1 MYFTIF
7 RTTCKD
13 TINIADAKFLRNI
26 CIFLVFLNAN
36 KFKILKAVIEH
47 NSPFMI
53 NLNKL
58 YELSRHFKTVF
69 IVVGAAIMI
78 LSTLFT
84 NRLASALSKE
94 EQKKIEI
101 WAEAT
106 RQLMSDEGSN
116 IEFTLSIIEDNT
128 TIPVIIVDENDQLL
142 DSRNL
147 KIPKNADDEFYKK
160 EIARLKSRHKAIE
173 IDLGGTSQYIYYDD
187 SLLLKQLYYFP
198 YIQFGV
204 IIVFLLIAYFAFS
217 GTKKA
222 EQNRVWV
229 GLSKETAHQLGTPI
243 SSLLAWVDL
252 LKARHEEDKM
262 IGEMAKDVNRLRIIA
277 ERFSKIGSA
286 PDLQLVSL
294 NETLLNAV
302 QYMTNRTSQKV
313 AIKCHF
319 AEENPLFA
327 KLNVP
332 LFEWVIENLCKNAI
346 DAMDGV
352 GKIDI
357 EVIQRDKDIIIDVT
371 DNGKGIEKNKFKTI
385 FSPGF
390 TTKKRGWGLGLSLV
404 KRIIEEYHQG
414 KIFVKSSE
422 INVGTTFRIVLKM

>member
-1 MYFTIF
+1 
-7 RTTCKD
+7 
-13 TINIADAKFLRNI
+13 
-26 CIFLVFLNAN
+26 
-36 KFKILKAVIEH
+36 
-47 NSPFMI
+47 MI
-53 NLNKL
+53 NLNKF
-58 YELSRHFKTVF
+58 YDFSRHFKMVF
-69 IVVGAAIMI
+69 IVIGAAIVVA
-78 LSTLFT
+78 STLFT
-84 NRLASALSKE
+84 NRLAKALSE
-94 EQKKIEI
+94 EEKKKIEI

-106 RQLMSDEGSN
+106 RQLMSDEGGN

-147 KIPKNADDEFYKK
+147 NVPSNADEAFYKR
-160 EIARLKSRHKAIE
+160 EIARLKNIHKAIE
-173 IDLGGTSQYIYYDD
+173 IDLGDTAQYIYYDD

-198 YIQFGV
+198 FIQFGV

-294 NETLLNAV
+294 NETLHNAV
-302 QYMTNRTSQKV
+302 QYMSNRTSQKV
-313 AIKCHF
+313 SINCRID
-319 AEENPLFA
+319 EEHPLFV

-357 EVIQRDKDIIIDVT
+357 EVAKSENNIIIDVT

-404 KRIIEEYHQG
+404 KRIVEEYHQG

-422 INVGTTFRIVLKM
+422 INVGTTFRIILKS

>member
-1 MYFTIF
+1 
-7 RTTCKD
+7 
-13 TINIADAKFLRNI
+13 
-26 CIFLVFLNAN
+26 
-36 KFKILKAVIEH
+36 
-47 NSPFMI
+47 MI

-78 LSTLFT
+78 ASTLFT
-84 NRLASALSKE
+84 NRLATALSKE

-106 RQLMSDEGSN
+106 RQLMSAEDSN

-128 TIPVIIVDENDQLL
+128 TIPVIIVDENEQLL

-147 KIPKNADDEFYKK
+147 KIPYNADEAFYKK
-160 EIARLKSRHKAIE
+160 EIARLKSKHKAIE
-173 IDLGGTSQYIYYDD
+173 IDLGETSQYIYYDD

-204 IIVFLLIAYFAFS
+204 IIVFLLIAFFAFS

-294 NETLLNAV
+294 NDTMQNAV

-313 AIKCHF
+313 AINCHF
-319 AEENPLFA
+319 EDENPLFV

-346 DAMDGV
+346 DAMDGI

-357 EVIQRDKDIIIDVT
+357 EVSQKEKDIVIDVT

-422 INVGTTFRIVLKM
+422 INVGTTFRIILKM